1 MVSLQLRGGGH
12 CRVEHDKIFVLRYD
26 PQRRPCWDVVA
37 DLRGHSVFVG
47 RNNAVSI
54 YAEGVPGL
62 KGDCVY

>member
-1 MVSLQLRGGGH
+1 MVRLQLPGRGR
-12 CRVEHDKIFVLRYD
+12 CRVEHDEIFVLRYD
-26 PQRRPCWDVVA
+26 SQRRPCRDILA